1 MATVDDVKK
10 KVQRILAD
18 ELGSVEI
25 DRDGDFVVKH
35 ESAVTF
41 IQCRPRNNKPDAD
54 IVVRAFCPLVTDVP
68 LTPALYEWVAV
79 DGQEYFF
86 GGCRVL
92 RDDNGK
98 TGRVDFGDSIVGG
111 DLDPNELLNLVYSVV
126 FTANALDNEL
136 RDKFGGTLFGRE

>member
-1 MATVDDVKK
+1 
-10 KVQRILAD
+10 
-18 ELGSVEI
+18 
-25 DRDGDFVVKH
+25 
-35 ESAVTF
+35 
-41 IQCRPRNNKPDAD
+41 
-54 IVVRAFCPLVTDVP
+54 